1 MFREE
6 SSTRGSRISCV
17 LCPFCSSDST
27 QVIDTR
33 PIPDGVRR
41 RRECMGC
48 GERFTTYE
56 RAEEPRLDVVKRDGR
71 RERFDR
77 QKLLRGLA
85 RAAGGRPV
93 SADQLEAVAAWI
105 VDEARRG
112 GGEAQAE
119 RIGDLAER
127 GLARVDPVSAI
138 QFASVYRNL
147 ADLDEL
153 EAVVRRFKDDPLPG
167 ENQLAIEPPVPSEP
181 KSSIGRSREI
191 DVPQAP
197 GSAGGART
205 ASLNR
210 RRGHVLQP

>member
-1 MFREE
+1 MLWLGEE
-6 SSTRGSRISCV
+6 SSTTGSSIPCV

-33 PIPDGVRR
+33 PIPAGVRR
-41 RRECMGC
+41 RRECTSC

-56 RAEEPRLDVVKRDGR
+56 RAEEPRLEVTKRDGR

-93 SADQLEAVAAWI
+93 SADQLEAVADWI
-105 VDEARRG
+105 AAEARRG
-112 GGEAQAE
+112 GSEVEAS
-119 RIGDLAER
+119 RVGDLAER

-147 ADLDEL
+147 RDLDEL

-167 ENQLAIEPPVPSEP
+167 EDQLAIEPPVPSGP
-181 KSSIGRSREI
+181 KSNIGRSREI
-191 DVPQAP
+191 VAP
-197 GSAGGART
+197 RAGG
-205 ASLNR
+205 
-210 RRGHVLQP
+210 

>member
-1 MFREE
+1 M
-6 SSTRGSRISCV
+6 
-17 LCPFCSSDST
+17 
-27 QVIDTR
+27 IDTR

-41 RRECMGC
+41 RRECTGC

-56 RAEEPRLDVVKRDGR
+56 RAEEPKLEVVKRDGR

-77 QKLLRGLA
+77 QKLIRGLA

-105 VDEARRG
+105 VEEARRG
-112 GGEAQAE
+112 GGEAHAE

-153 EAVVRRFKDDPLPG
+153 AAVVNRFREDPLPG
-167 ENQLAIEPPVPSEP
+167 EDQLAIDGSIPSGP
-181 KSSIGRSREI
+181 RSSIGRSREI
-191 DVPQAP
+191 SP
-197 GSAGGART
+197 S
-205 ASLNR
+205 R
-210 RRGHVLQP
+210 RRGHVSQP

>member
-1 MFREE
+1 
-6 SSTRGSRISCV
+6 V
-17 LCPFCSSDST
+17 LCPFCSAENT

-33 PIPDGVRR
+33 PAPDAVRR
-41 RRECMGC
+41 RRECGAC
-48 GERFTTYE
+48 GQRFTTYE
-56 RAEEPRLDVVKRDGR
+56 RVEEQRATVVKRDGT

-93 SADQLEAVAAWI
+93 SQEQLEAVATWI
-105 VDEARRG
+105 AAEVQRQ
-112 GGEAQAE
+112 GEVRAE
-119 RIGDLAER
+119 QVGDLAER

-167 ENQLAIEPPVPSEP
+167 DDQLAIEGSVPSEP
-181 KSSIGRSREI
+181 ERIIGRSRK
-191 DVPQAP
+191 VRP
-197 GSAGGART
+197 
-205 ASLNR
+205 NR
-210 RRGHVLQP
+210 RRGHVPQP

>member
-1 MFREE
+1 
-6 SSTRGSRISCV
+6 V
-17 LCPFCSSDST
+17 LCPYCSAEST

-33 PIPDGVRR
+33 PADDAVRR
-41 RRECMGC
+41 RRECSAC
-48 GERFTTYE
+48 GQRFTTYE
-56 RAEEPRLDVVKRDGR
+56 RAEEPRVTVVKRDGT

-93 SADQLEAVAAWI
+93 SDDQLEAVAAWI
-105 VDEARRG
+105 AAEARRE
-112 GGEAQAE
+112 GGEADAE

-153 EAVVRRFKDDPLPG
+153 ESVVRRFKEDPLPG
-167 ENQLAIEPPVPSEP
+167 EDQLAIPTSVPSDVE
-181 KSSIGRSREI
+181 SSIGRSRKFS
-191 DVPQAP
+191 P
-197 GSAGGART
+197 
-205 ASLNR
+205 NR
-210 RRGHVLQP
+210 RKGHVRQP

>member
-1 MFREE
+1 M
-6 SSTRGSRISCV
+6 
-17 LCPFCSSDST
+17 
-27 QVIDTR
+27 
-33 PIPDGVRR
+33 
-41 RRECMGC
+41 
-48 GERFTTYE
+48 
-56 RAEEPRLDVVKRDGR
+56 VKRDGE

-105 VDEARRG
+105 AEEAARRG

-147 ADLDEL
+147 ADLDQL
-153 EAVVRRFKDDPLPG
+153 EAVVRRFKDDPPG
-167 ENQLAIEPPVPSEP
+167 RGPA
-181 KSSIGRSREI
+181 RHR
-191 DVPQAP
+191 
-197 GSAGGART
+197 GARSVRPEEQHWPFPQIVPAQEEPTRATPVQQEERSCPT
-205 ASLNR
+205 AVAPQPERHRNR
-210 RRGHVLQP
+210 

>member
-1 MFREE
+1 MLWL
-6 SSTRGSRISCV
+6 SQDLSTTGSKILGV
-17 LCPFCSSDST
+17 LCPFCSADST

-41 RRECMGC
+41 RRECTAC
-48 GERFTTYE
+48 GERFTTHE
-56 RAEEPRLDVVKRDGR
+56 RAEEPKLEVVKRDGR

-93 SADQLEAVAAWI
+93 SADQLESVAAWI
-105 VDEARRG
+105 VEEARRG
-112 GGEAQAE
+112 GGEAEAE

-147 ADLDEL
+147 TDLDQL
-153 EAVVRRFKDDPLPG
+153 AAVVKRFKDDPLPG
-167 ENQLAIEPPVPSEP
+167 EDQLAIEGPVPSGA

-191 DVPQAP
+191 SP
-197 GSAGGART
+197 T
-205 ASLNR
+205 R
-210 RRGHVLQP
+210 RRGHVPQP

>member
-1 MFREE
+1 M
-6 SSTRGSRISCV
+6 
-17 LCPFCSSDST
+17 
-27 QVIDTR
+27 IDTR

-41 RRECMGC
+41 RRECTGC
-48 GERFTTYE
+48 SERFTTYE

-105 VDEARRG
+105 AEEARRG

-147 ADLDEL
+147 ADLDQL

-167 ENQLAIEPPVPSEP
+167 EDQLAIEAPVPSGP

-197 GSAGGART
+197 GSAVGART
-205 ASLNR
+205 PSSNR
-210 RRGHVLQP
+210 RRGHVSQP

>member
-1 MFREE
+1 
-6 SSTRGSRISCV
+6 V

-41 RRECMGC
+41 RRECTSC

-56 RAEEPRLDVVKRDGR
+56 RAEEPRLEVTKRDGR

-77 QKLLRGLA
+77 QKLLRGLV

-93 SADQLEAVAAWI
+93 SADQLESVADWI
-105 VDEARRG
+105 VAEARRG
-112 GGEAQAE
+112 GSEVEAS
-119 RIGDLAER
+119 RVGDLAER
-127 GLARVDPVSAI
+127 GLARIDPVSAI

-153 EAVVRRFKDDPLPG
+153 EAVVRRFKEEPLPATD
-167 ENQLAIEPPVPSEP
+167 QLALEGATGPSDA
-181 KSSIGRSREI
+181 SSNIDRSPRGGPRTTAQPRRSH
-191 DVPQAP
+191 VPQP
-197 GSAGGART
+197 
-205 ASLNR
+205 
-210 RRGHVLQP
+210 

>member
-1 MFREE
+1 
-6 SSTRGSRISCV
+6 V
-17 LCPFCSSDST
+17 LCPFCSADST

-41 RRECMGC
+41 RRECAAC

-56 RAEEPRLDVVKRDGR
+56 RAEEPKLEVVKRDGR

-93 SADQLEAVAAWI
+93 SADQLDAVGAWI
-105 VDEARRG
+105 VEEARRG
-112 GGEAQAE
+112 GPEVEAS
-119 RIGDLAER
+119 RVGDLAER

-147 ADLDEL
+147 ADLDQL
-153 EAVVRRFKDDPLPG
+153 EAVVRRLKEDPLPG
-167 ENQLAIEPPVPSEP
+167 EDQLAIEPPVPSGSR
-181 KSSIGRSREI
+181 SSIGRSREI
-191 DVPQAP
+191 VADT
-197 GSAGGART
+197 S
-205 ASLNR
+205 SNR
-210 RRGHVLQP
+210 RRGHVSQP